1 MSATITP
8 ATPRTAV
15 SQMSLWNGRILPA
28 IVGLMVLWLYWD
40 VLRLLVRDW
49 MNDANFSHGVFV
61 PAFSIF
67 VLWQEREKLRSL
79 PIARSWAGLPI
90 VAGALVLL
98 IVGTLGAELFLSRM
112 SFVFL

>member
-1 MSATITP
+1 MSATSTP
-8 ATPRTAV
+8 KTPSIAA
-15 SQMSLWNGRILPA
+15 SQMSTLRGRILPA
-28 IVGLMVLWLYWD
+28 IVGMLVLWLYWD

-79 PIARSWAGLPI
+79 AIARSWTGVPI

-112 SFVFL
+112 